1 MSESPAQF
9 SFPHRTPVF
18 TALIVLLCFAA
29 FVWFAKKIYTPHA
42 ATVEVVEGVRTPEDR
57 KKLLDEHRQKE
68 HADATSYGWI
78 DQKAGT
84 VRLPIDRAIEL
95 TVRDHAKK

>member
-1 MSESPAQF
+1 MSDSPAQF

-29 FVWFAKKIYTPHA
+29 FVWLAKKIYTPHA
-42 ATVEVVEGVRTPEDR
+42 QEVQAVEGVRTPAER
-57 KKLLDEHRQKE
+57 KALLTEHRQKE
-68 HADATSYGWI
+68 LADATSYAWI